1 MIRSRLRHAFA
12 LAALLAVGVP
22 AADAAETLSSREWG
36 ALSIG
41 LPDKPQAV
49 ALLFSPAS
57 GPAEA
62 DREAAEAL
70 RARGYAVALVDT
82 GALLAWA
89 RQREDCLDLAG
100 VGQWLSQTL
109 QQRINL
115 PEYRPA
121 LLAGREE
128 GGWAVHAL
136 LAQAPDGVFEGG
148 VSVGF
153 EPGNPSGRELCG
165 ISPVGPDRH
174 IAPGTPLHGWWRVGD
189 ASRVS
194 LDAAR
199 YARQAA
205 LAGQQDVAEP
215 LAPRPYPALVAEALK
230 SRVALEAE
238 GPGGIPVIEV
248 SRHSQGDVL
257 VLFYSGDGGWR
268 DIDRRIGDALARDG
282 YAVVGIDTLR
292 YFWRKRDPD
301 AAGSDLARLIA
312 HYREAWD
319 LDQIVLMGY
328 SFGANILPFA
338 YNRLPEDARRQV
350 RMVTLLSP
358 ELSTDFE
365 IHLAGWL
372 GQQASGDAAMP
383 ILPEALRIPSER
395 LFCVS
400 GEKEGAA
407 TLCNQPELGAV
418 ERLTLPG
425 GHHYDGD
432 YDALALKLIDAITRR
447 LPSS

>member
-1 MIRSRLRHAFA
+1 MRFFLRHA
-12 LAALLAVGVP
+12 LGMAALLAVGIQS
-22 AADAAETLSSREWG
+22 AHAAEAMPSREWG
-36 ALSIG
+36 TLTIS

-57 GPAEA
+57 GPAET
-62 DREAAEAL
+62 DRQAAEAL
-70 RARGYAVALVDT
+70 RAKGFAVALVDT
-82 GALLAWA
+82 GAILAWA

-128 GGWAVHAL
+128 GAWAVHAL
-136 LAQAPDGVFEGG
+136 LAQAPDDVFEGG
-148 VSVGF
+148 LSVGF
-153 EPGNPSGRELCG
+153 EPGNPSGRELCDV
-165 ISPVGPDRH
+165 SVVGPDRH
-174 IAPGTPLHGWWRVGD
+174 VAPDTPLHGWWLVGD
-189 ASRVS
+189 ESRVS
-194 LDAAR
+194 FDAAR

-205 LAGQQDVAEP
+205 LAGQQPAAEP
-215 LAPRPYPALVAEALK
+215 LAPRPYPEMVARALK
-230 SRVALEAE
+230 PRVLADTD
-238 GPGGIPVIEV
+238 GPGGIPVVEV

-292 YFWRKRDPD
+292 YFWSRRDPD
-301 AAGSDLARLIA
+301 SVARDLQRLIE
-312 HYREAWD
+312 HYREGWA
-319 LDQIVLMGY
+319 LDQVVLMGY

-338 YNRLPEDARRQV
+338 YNRLPEATRAQV

-358 ELSTDFE
+358 ELTTDFE
-365 IHLAGWL
+365 IHMAGWL
-372 GQQASGDAAMP
+372 GRQASGQLAMP
-383 ILPEALRIPSER
+383 ILSEALRIPSER
-395 LFCVS
+395 LLCVH

-407 TLCNQPELGAV
+407 TLCTQPGLAGREI
-418 ERLTLPG
+418 LTLPG

-432 YDALALKLIDAITRR
+432 YDALALRLIDGITRR
-447 LPSS
+447 LPAP